1 MAQQTERVK
10 KDTKQLDAIHQHLKT
25 ILDEKK
31 KLLEEAKEKSQRL
44 LYKIVKCND
53 QLSKFELEDQ
63 KKQEKEQ

>member
-53 QLSKFELEDQ
+53 
-63 KKQEKEQ
+63 